1 MEGRESLS
9 MTEESRHIVAVTLDE
24 QSFVRRNPD
33 IEHERAV
40 AIHDLLEANHFVP
53 NPEIVGGDGGPYTL
67 RIRVQDDRMI
77 FHIHRE
83 DGRHLGDV
91 ALALKSFRRLIK
103 DYFLVCES
111 YFSAIKT
118 ETPARIEAIDMGRRG
133 LHNEGAE
140 LLRDQLSG
148 KIDIDD
154 DTARRLFTLVC
165 VLHIR
170 G

>member
-1 MEGRESLS
+1 

-24 QSFVRRNPD
+24 QSFVSRNPD

-40 AIHDLLEANHFVP
+40 AIHDLLEANRFVP
-53 NPEIVGGDGGPYTL
+53 KPEIVGGDSGPYTL
-67 RIRVQDDRMI
+67 HIRVQDDRMI
-77 FHIHRE
+77 FDIYRE
-83 DGRHLGDV
+83 DDRHLGEV
-91 ALALKSFRRLIK
+91 ALALKSFRRIIK
-103 DYFLVCES
+103 DYFLVCET

-118 ETPARIEAIDMGRRG
+118 ETPARIEAIDMGRKG

-140 LLRDQLSG
+140 LLRDQLVG